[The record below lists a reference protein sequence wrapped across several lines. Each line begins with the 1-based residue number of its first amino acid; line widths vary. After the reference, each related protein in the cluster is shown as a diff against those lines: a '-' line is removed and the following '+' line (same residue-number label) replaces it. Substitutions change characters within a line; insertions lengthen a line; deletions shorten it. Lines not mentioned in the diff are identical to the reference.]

1 MSMKSEQDVKKAK
14 EHSEKLL
21 SALYQQIADTSEC
34 VVPLYD
40 VIAGYFFQ
48 DFDYQKV
55 KSFIPQWMIDA
66 GRSPESGINK
76 EHYEHLRSIYADP
89 ISNRIIHWAD
99 VQGLLAAFQ
108 DRVIAASHHLEVIYK
123 YLPAYCLY
131 EDSEYETCTKGLDD
145 TSDKVHTAINNVF
158 VVLCSSFDLFTKVV
172 YECLKY
178 DRNRFAEY
186 KKLKSRKDK
195 ILYKKGNNG
204 FDELKADGLLYS
216 EPVCVRTACRFRDEF
231 IHNGAWDYRCT
242 IYYPYVAGGKPVEP
256 FVVMP
261 DIDASGLLVSSGSRN
276 KFYAKS
282 DKINVF
288 LVGFVKDVMGTL
300 NKTIKALIV
309 LLQKKTDPGNK
320 DEATEKA
327 ISILLKNQIISKK
340 R

>member
-1 MSMKSEQDVKKAK
+1 MQ
-14 EHSEKLL
+14 
-21 SALYQQIADTSEC
+21 
-34 VVPLYD
+34 
-40 VIAGYFFQ
+40 
-48 DFDYQKV
+48 
-55 KSFIPQWMIDA
+55 
-66 GRSPESGINK
+66 
-76 EHYEHLRSIYADP
+76 
-89 ISNRIIHWAD
+89 
-99 VQGLLAAFQ
+99 
-108 DRVIAASHHLEVIYK
+108 
-123 YLPAYCLY
+123 
-131 EDSEYETCTKGLDD
+131 CTKGPDD
-145 TSDKVHTAINNVF
+145 TSIRCMCHKQRV
-158 VVLCSSFDLFTKVV
+158 CSIMLVIFTKVV

-178 DRNRFAEY
+178 DCFAEY